1 MKVKIKACILS
12 LLYPLLAHGQ
22 EIGLLRIDP
31 DNRDPL
37 THVAVWGGFEDG
49 RYRPMH
55 EAQSQ
60 WKAGAEARRVGQRP
74 HTTWVGAIS
83 FEQKM
88 GKYTQ
93 SSLLLDPVHYPLD
106 VVDLTRGTKSQQ
118 DLRLEGGFLSDINDI
133 WAAGLKGSVRAEH
146 AAKRKEIP
154 YGNFGLQAELEPVL
168 SYLIDDNVGFV
179 ASYRGC
185 LRTENASVKAAGE
198 GVAAN
203 SLFLDEGQRYGAFL
217 PSGNAS
223 AWSILEFAHG
233 FKTLFR
239 SPEESW
245 GVDMLWKRGQVTGND
260 NRYRYPGSTVHA
272 FFEYVQLAE
281 STSHRFGVSYQ
292 RDRDQLRL
300 ITSEGA
306 FSSLS
311 DRVDR
316 KLDLK
321 YGILFHE
328 GAFKKVVLALDGNQV
343 TERAMPGANV
353 FDKAVRYGATA
364 TALASL
370 SAGVF
375 DLDVDM
381 LAGGGKW
388 KDRGLVDPP
397 ETAVRLTDDWL
408 RQMEFLMAPK
418 IGLGG
423 TLTARIPAVD
433 GLYCKL
439 HFHWDRAL
447 RATYLPGKNR
457 EAVTLTIGYDY

>member
-12 LLYPLLAHGQ
+12 LLCPLLAHGQ
-22 EIGLLRIDP
+22 EVGLLRIDP
-31 DNRDPL
+31 DNREPM
-37 THVAVWGGFEDG
+37 THVAVWGGIEDG

-55 EAQSQ
+55 EAQSL
-60 WKAGAEARRVGQRP
+60 WKAGAEARRIGQRP
-74 HTTWVGAIS
+74 HTTWLGALS

-93 SSLLLDPVHYPLD
+93 SSLLLDPVHYPMD
-106 VVDLTRGTKSQQ
+106 VVDLTRGTKSMQ

-133 WAAGLKGSVRAEH
+133 WAAGLKGTVQAEH
-146 AAKRKEIP
+146 AAKQKGIP
-154 YGNFGLQAELEPVL
+154 YGTFGVKAELAPVL
-168 SYLIDDNVGFV
+168 TYLIDDNVGFV
-179 ASYRGC
+179 ASYHGC

-198 GVAAN
+198 EVAEN
-203 SLFLDEGQRYGAFL
+203 SLFLDEGQRYGAYL
-217 PSGNAS
+217 PAGSAS
-223 AWSILEFAHG
+223 AWSVLEFTHG
-233 FKTLFR
+233 FSGKFH

-245 GVDMLWKRGQVTGND
+245 GVEMDWKRGQAAGNGS
-260 NRYRYPGSTVHA
+260 NYRFPGSTLRA
-272 FFEYVQLAE
+272 FFDYDYAAE
-281 STSHRFGVSYQ
+281 TTSHLFGFSYQ

-300 ITSEGA
+300 VSSEGG
-306 FSSLS
+306 FSALS

-316 KLDLK
+316 RLDLK
-321 YGILFHE
+321 YGFRIYEGVLKKILLVAE
-328 GAFKKVVLALDGNQV
+328 GGRV
-343 TERAMPGANV
+343 TERAMSGV
-353 FDKAVRYGATA
+353 YDRTVRYDGTA
-364 TALASL
+364 KLLASL
-370 SAGVF
+370 SAGLF
-375 DLDVDM
+375 DLDVDA

-388 KDRGLVDPP
+388 EDRGLVDPP

-418 IGLGG
+418 VGLGG

-439 HFHWDRAL
+439 YFHWDRAL